1 MDTLD
6 KTIEILNNT
15 SQEELL
21 SFLSTDDLV
30 LKQIALLNINKIN
43 SEQEAEL
50 ILTTL
55 INHPSEIR
63 EYCSFLINKL
73 MKTDCKKFFQN
84 KSFLDTFEISIY
96 DVNPKVCRN
105 ILEIL
110 PFWQY
115 KEELFERVL
124 NNCFELIEVLQEKN
138 KDKNHRYTKNSFHL
152 YWNLYSIGILLKSV
166 EYEKYLDRIIK
177 LLYSVSY
184 FSEYT
189 LREKGAFVAR
199 QLCSLTKAEE
209 AALIIQKYK
218 NDENFYVRQ
227 QADI

>member
-30 LKQIALLNINKIN
+30 LKQTALLNINKNN

-50 ILTTL
+50 VLTTL

-166 EYEKYLDRIIK
+166 EYKKYLNKIIK
-177 LLYSVSY
+177 LLYFVSS

-189 LREKGAFVAR
+189 LREKGAFVAKR
-199 QLCSLTKAEE
+199 LCSLTKTEE
-209 AALIIQKYK
+209 VALIVQKYK
-218 NDENFYVRQ
+218 NDDNFYVRQ
-227 QADI
+227 QAGI